1 MERIR
6 KLKVSLYKDI
16 LLTII
21 VVLISIPIWLSFN
34 ISELEDAKKYDNY
47 NYINYEYLNNPKH
60 EIVSVSDDYALRNI
74 ETQDLIVYN
83 YTKADANYSLVLKID
98 KLSTLV
104 IDDIKLN
111 VNYDINYLKDFK
123 YYEDNDYYY
132 YIIDSDHLKGD
143 SQKYI
148 LSMWNDKKEALDSN
162 NTFNYEFIIL

>member
-1 MERIR
+1 MKRINR
-6 KLKVSLYKDI
+6 LRVSLYKDI
-16 LLTII
+16 LFTII
-21 VVLISIPIWLSFN
+21 LVLISIPIWLSFN

-47 NYINYEYLNNPKH
+47 NYINYEFLNNPKR

-83 YTKADANYSLVLKID
+83 YTKVDANYSLVLKID
-98 KLSTLV
+98 KLSTIAV
-104 IDDIKLN
+104 DDIKLN
-111 VNYDINYLKDFK
+111 VNYNINYLKNFK

-148 LSMWNDKKEALDSN
+148 LSMWNDKKETLGSN

>member
-1 MERIR
+1 MKRINR
-6 KLKVSLYKDI
+6 LRVSLYKDI
-16 LLTII
+16 LFTII
-21 VVLISIPIWLSFN
+21 LVLISIPIWLSFN

>member
-1 MERIR
+1 MKRINR
-6 KLKVSLYKDI
+6 LRVSLYKDI
-16 LLTII
+16 LFTLIL
-21 VVLISIPIWLSFN
+21 VLISIPIWLSFN
-34 ISELEDAKKYDNY
+34 IRELEDAKKYDNY

-60 EIVSVSDDYALRNI
+60 EIVSASDDYALRNI

-111 VNYDINYLKDFK
+111 VNYTISYLKDFK

-148 LSMWNDKKEALDSN
+148 LSMWNDKKEVLDSN